1 MVDSISLRSFTPEQ
15 QAELKAQL
23 DKAKS
28 IEDKTYIFE
37 TYKKAYGIVTPQNDN
52 NGVNL
57 SPQKNITTKTTTS
70 FSAKESGL
78 SDNEIAELVK
88 QNLITYDRETGKCTL
103 NNGQTIANIKQ
114 ALDVFNK
121 TSPDENFTGSETK
134 TIDIPTGQGKTEEAS
149 ALLQGKTEVTT
160 KSRDYK
166 FDVTT
171 TETTTEDY
179 KVPTKEDLDKLDL
192 NKRSVRKELKGQYRQ
207 ALESWL
213 DADPSHEEIM
223 KDSLAG
229 EKYSKKINK
238 EIAKIDKKY
247 ANKPDALVKEFFE
260 SENSF
265 ATKDMKDNYKAFML
279 LADNA
284 LTTDEQEYNK
294 LIAKG
299 NTKEATAQDKE
310 NAYKAE
316 NVLKLRQ
323 DICQKL
329 NIKLSDLQGNKQ
341 VRQNAI
347 RSFYAE
353 AIGKDVIDGIKQE
366 IAKDT
371 VLNKRTPEQKI
382 EDREYFLKY
391 MSKREV
397 RDHHAEQNIE
407 NTTLYLTEK
416 EAKQAEKQNKAWK
429 KSGDSRY
436 NPKAQFNFVGKAGL
450 AKIKNRPDI
459 YCKPVENGE
468 KADYIVDGKG
478 YKFDSKFYSDRIG
491 EEYGNHATLSEV
503 RNFAGE
509 NGNKKYLGKDGNNTS
524 LEGLIGNGNGKVGYF
539 ENRRERL
546 AIKATGRSVDKDYSN
561 QLKFVDGLTKGGIT
575 LATAAATAGLGL
587 AIGGTVSGI
596 AQGAT
601 QTFTE
606 PGQKVWVDK
615 TVEKCTTQT
624 ITNGRPITVIKY
636 HEQGGYYVTGDEQTF
651 VKDGQQSSYN
661 DKANPLNAFKL
672 AGPAAGIATII
683 GAATSKKRSKGHTD
697 DVIDLR
703 PSTRTNVTN
712 RKTENHSITRTSMK
726 KVMYDINGNNQ
737 LNSSYDSENPVTVN
751 TIYKTVGSEA
761 EDRDLTK
768 MDNRNVNRDITN
780 ETQLAN
786 VNKNKAQAVFANTE
800 GNKLEVTPTVDKDG
814 KCDYDKPK
822 EVIIHDSSNGAE
834 HIFKYVLL
842 DQSKAL
848 NDNSSLAKA
857 EGPFYELVSVTDKDG
872 NDISNLDKQK
882 EIKSLKVEPL
892 ESEFRTITD
901 KNGNEI
907 TIEIRRNDYK
917 FYQNEHHPGNNHT
930 SINNK
935 KAGPKFWTGR
945 R

>member
-1 MVDSISLRSFTPEQ
+1 MSEITVRNGIEYTQATLVDSASGKKITKEMPVSVL
-15 QAELKAQL
+15 QAQ
-23 DKAKS
+23 
-28 IEDKTYIFE
+28 F
-37 TYKKAYGIVTPQNDN
+37 KKNKDGSYTVENSGAGNRA
-52 NGVNL
+52 
-57 SPQKNITTKTTTS
+57 ITTQTTTS
-70 FSAKESGL
+70 FSVEGSGL
-78 SDNEIAELVK
+78 SDDEITELVR
-88 QNLITYDRETGKCTL
+88 QNLITYDRETRKCTL

-213 DADPSHEEIM
+213 DADPSHKEIM
-223 KDSLAG
+223 EDSLAAK
-229 EKYSKKINK
+229 KYSKKINK
-238 EIAKIDKKY
+238 EIKKLDKKYDKPEAFIKDLFENNKYDKYVIKEAKDSYNAFMKMAEAALKDPENNKDFISKFQESTNITDLNRLKNDDVRKNVLQKYFANTIDKKTI
-247 ANKPDALVKEFFE
+247 D
-260 SENSF
+260 
-265 ATKDMKDNYKAFML
+265 D
-279 LADNA
+279 
-284 LTTDEQEYNK
+284 
-294 LIAKG
+294 I
-299 NTKEATAQDKE
+299 KE
-310 NAYKAE
+310 N
-316 NVLKLRQ
+316 
-323 DICQKL
+323 
-329 NIKLSDLQGNKQ
+329 
-341 VRQNAI
+341 
-347 RSFYAE
+347 
-353 AIGKDVIDGIKQE
+353 
-366 IAKDT
+366 IATDT
-371 VLNKRTPEQKI
+371 VLNKRSSEQKI
-382 EDREYFLKY
+382 KDREYFLDY

-397 RDHHAEQNIE
+397 RENRDAQNIE
-407 NTTLYLTEK
+407 NTTLYLTKE
-416 EAKQAEKQNKAWK
+416 EAKAAGKNAT
-429 KSGDSRY
+429 
-436 NPKAQFNFVGKAGL
+436 NPKARHNFIGKAGL
-450 AKIKNRPDI
+450 KLL
-459 YCKPVENGE
+459 
-468 KADYIVDGKG
+468 KANPQAFGATETTKTTGAGIFKANDGKY
-478 YKFDSKFYSDRIG
+478 YKFEQKVYSDQMG
-491 EEYGNHATLSEV
+491 KDYGNHATLSEI
-503 RNFAGE
+503 RDLNGE
-509 NGNKKYLGKDGNNTS
+509 NKNEVYLK
-524 LEGLIGNGNGKVGYF
+524 NGKVYSAEGIIGNNNGRLGYW
-539 ENRRERL
+539 ETRSIRNS
-546 AIKATGRSVDKDYSN
+546 IKATGRSTDKDYTN
-561 QLKFVDGLTKGGIT
+561 WKKLGDGLLKGAAVLGTT
-575 LATAAATAGLGL
+575 LATAGTGLL
-587 AIGGTVSGI
+587 VGGAVSGV

-601 QTFTE
+601 QNFTID
-606 PGQKVWVDK
+606 GQNVYIKPENCTAKVEV
-615 TVEKCTTQT
+615 
-624 ITNGRPITVIKY
+624 NGRTYTVIQK
-636 HEQGGYYVTGDEQTF
+636 HGDYYVKGDKQDIERA
-651 VKDGQQSSYN
+651 GQEVEYN
-661 DKANPLNAFKL
+661 DKASLDGALKV
-672 AGPAAGIATII
+672 AGPAAALATII
-683 GAATSKKRSKGHTD
+683 GMATSKVRSKGDTD

-848 NDNSSLAKA
+848 NDNPNLAKA